1 MLWRLKDLPAKK
13 HWNEWHEVGGR
24 NVTMDE
30 GIAKVAV
37 DQIQA

>member
-13 HWNEWHEVGGR
+13 HRDEWHEVGDR

-30 GIAKVAV
+30 GVAKVAV
-37 DQIQA
+37 DHIQA